1 MTYLI
6 LGLGLLV
13 LVLLAGRGFIRANP
27 KVAAR
32 LLKRLGGLA
41 LVGAAIMLGVT
52 GRLMLA
58 IPAAL
63 FGLALLGA
71 RMPWQTG
78 SGTLGGPGRQSSVR
92 TPMLEM
98 TLDHDT
104 GDMDGVVL
112 AGRFEGRRLSQLL
125 PAQLAELLEEAQ
137 ARDAQAAQ
145 LLEAYIARFG
155 QGQGAG
161 ASGTNGGRRTG
172 APGPTGP
179 MTVEEAYAVL
189 GLTPG
194 ASRDDI
200 LAAHRSLMK
209 KYHPDQGGT
218 TYLAA
223 KINEAKDVL
232 IQRVG

>member
-13 LVLLAGRGFIRANP
+13 LVLLAGRGFARADP
-27 KVAAR
+27 KRMAR
-32 LLKRLGGLA
+32 LMKSMAGVA
-41 LVGAAIMLGVT
+41 LVGVAVGLGAT
-52 GRLMLA
+52 GRLVLA
-58 IPAAL
+58 IPVGL
-63 FGLALLGA
+63 FGMMLLGM
-71 RMPWQTG
+71 RMPWQQ
-78 SGTLGGPGRQSSVR
+78 SGGGDLGGPGRRSSVR

-112 AGRFEGRRLSQLL
+112 MGGFEGRKLSQLL
-125 PAQLAELLEEAQ
+125 PNQLAELLEEARL
-137 ARDAQAAQ
+137 RDAQAAQ
-145 LLEAYIARFG
+145 LLEAYIARFS
-155 QGQGAG
+155 QGRDTGGGRAG
-161 ASGTNGGRRTG
+161 AP
-172 APGPTGP
+172 PGSSGP

-189 GLTPG
+189 GLRPG

-200 LAAHRSLMK
+200 LQAHRSLMK

-232 IQRVG
+232 LQRAV

>member
-13 LVLLAGRGFIRANP
+13 LVLLAGRGFARADP
-27 KVAAR
+27 KRMAR
-32 LLKRLGGLA
+32 LMKSMAGVA
-41 LVGAAIMLGVT
+41 LVGVAIGLGAT
-52 GRLMLA
+52 GRLVLA
-58 IPAAL
+58 IPVGL
-63 FGLALLGA
+63 FGMMLLGM
-71 RMPWQTG
+71 RMPWQQRG
-78 SGTLGGPGRQSSVR
+78 GGDLGGPRRRSSVR

-98 TLDHDT
+98 TLDHET

-112 AGRFEGRRLSQLL
+112 MGRFESRKLSQLL
-125 PAQLAELLEEAQ
+125 PNQLAELLDEA
-137 ARDAQAAQ
+137 RVEDAQAAQ

-155 QGQGAG
+155 QGRDAG
-161 ASGTNGGRRTG
+161 SGRTG
-172 APGPTGP
+172 GPPGP

-189 GLTPG
+189 GLRPG

-200 LAAHRSLMK
+200 LQAHRSLMK

-232 IQRVG
+232 MQRAV